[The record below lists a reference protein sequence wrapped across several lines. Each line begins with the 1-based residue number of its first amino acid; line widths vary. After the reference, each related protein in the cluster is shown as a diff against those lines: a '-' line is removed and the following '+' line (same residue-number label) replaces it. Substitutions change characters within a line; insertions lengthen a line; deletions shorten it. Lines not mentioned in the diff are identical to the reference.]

1 MPNRDATSQAWRQL
15 AAAKYINLE
24 TYRKDGSAVRTPLW
38 FAADP
43 ETSELYVSTP
53 ASSGKVKR
61 IRRYPGVRLAACDF
75 KGNVTGEWMA
85 AEARFCDAEQAKRAG
100 RLLDRK
106 YPMKFFFNVLAFL
119 FRRKRALIA
128 LRPAAGA

>member
-1 MPNRDATSQAWRQL
+1 MTAGTWKQL
-15 AAAKYINLE
+15 GNEKYINLE
-24 TYRKDGSAVRTPLW
+24 TYRRDGTPVRTPLW

-43 ETSELYVSTP
+43 ASSICYISTP

-61 IRRYPGVRLAACDF
+61 LRRYPRVRVAACDF
-75 KGNVTGEWMA
+75 SGNVKGEWLPG
-85 AEARFCDAEQAKRAG
+85 EARFCEGDEAKRAG

-106 YPMKFFFNVLAFL
+106 YPSKIIFNIAAFL

-128 LRPAAGA
+128 VYSAE

>member
-1 MPNRDATSQAWRQL
+1 MPTRDATSQAWRQL
-15 AAAKYINLE
+15 ANAKYINLE
-24 TYRKDGSAVRTPLW
+24 TYRKDGAAVRTPLW

-61 IRRYPGVRLAACDF
+61 IRRYPGVRVVACDF
-75 KGNVTGEWMA
+75 KGNVNGEWMG
-85 AEARFCDAEQAKRAG
+85 AEARFCDAQQAKRAG
-100 RLLDRK
+100 RLLDRR
-106 YPMKFFFNVLAFL
+106 YPMKLFFNVLAFL

-128 LRPAAGA
+128 IRPAAGA